1 MAPVG
6 RMVMTRNGSDLAKEI
21 ERLYRQGLTDY
32 TMDPLVMVDANQD
45 PVGPIDDDDAIIFCC
60 KRGEREIQ
68 LTRSFT
74 DPSFD
79 EFKTRNLNHANF
91 VTLTL
96 YHDMFLQMPVA
107 VAFPPLQVLDDTLGE
122 VISQNGLRQ
131 LRVAESEKFAHV
143 TFFLNGNN
151 NRIFSGEDHIKIPS
165 IKGVPFEQ
173 VPELCSEQVAGE
185 VIKGMQTGHYAFI
198 IVNFPNGDMIG
209 HFENREPK
217 IKCAEAVDRQ
227 LAEVLSAAASAG
239 YVTLITADHGILET
253 AVSPDGTPNLSH
265 TKNPVPF
272 IVVDPDIKHP
282 ADIRLRDAG
291 TLADVAPTALQIMGL
306 TKPELMTGQSLL
318 RDRTAADTAKK
329 VLLVVLDGWGLGKR
343 DETNPIFLADT
354 PVWDRLITN
363 FPFTRLQ
370 ASGKAVGLIDWKAGN
385 SEAGHQTIGAG
396 RTVIQDDARIELAIK
411 DGSFVK
417 NPVFLSAFEKTIARD
432 GSLHLIALLSENS
445 SHGSIRYP
453 VALLRLAKEK
463 QLKRV
468 FVHAIFDGRS
478 TKVRSALG
486 FLEKLQKE
494 MNALGLGE
502 LATGIG
508 RGLALDRDGDY
519 QKTKRAYDAL
529 AFGIGRKVPSGK

>member
-1 MAPVG
+1 
-6 RMVMTRNGSDLAKEI
+6 MVMTRIGSNLAKEI

-32 TMDPLVMVDANQD
+32 YMEPLVMVDASHD
-45 PVGPIDDDDAIIFCC
+45 PVGLIHDDDAIIFCC

-68 LTRSFT
+68 LTRSFV

-79 EFKTRNLNHANF
+79 EFKTRKLDHLNF

-96 YHDMFLQMPVA
+96 YHEMFLQMPVA
-107 VAFPPLQVLDDTLGE
+107 VAFPPLQVLGDTIGE

-151 NRIFSGEDHIKIPS
+151 NCIFSGEDHIQIPS
-165 IKGVPFEQ
+165 IKGVPFDQ
-173 VPELCSEQVAGE
+173 VPELSSEQVAGE
-185 VIKGMQTGHYAFI
+185 VIKGMQNGRYAFI

-209 HFENREPK
+209 HFENPAPK
-217 IKCAEAVDRQ
+217 IKCAETVDRQ
-227 LAEVLSAAASAG
+227 LGKVLSAAASAG

-253 AVSPDGTPNLSH
+253 AFKSDGTPNLSH

-272 IVVDPDIKHP
+272 IVVDPDTRHP
-282 ADIRLRDAG
+282 AEIRLRDIG

-318 RDRTAADTAKK
+318 RDGYGADTARK
-329 VLLVVLDGWGLGKR
+329 VLLVVLDGWGLGKP

-354 PVWDRLITN
+354 PIWDRLSTK
-363 FPFTRLQ
+363 FPLTRLE
-370 ASGKAVGLIDWKAGN
+370 ASGNAVGLIDWKAGN

-396 RTVIQDDARIELAIK
+396 RTVLQDDARIELAIK
-411 DGSFVK
+411 DGSFYR
-417 NPVFLSAFEKTIARD
+417 NPVFLSAYEKTRARD
-432 GSLHLIALLSENS
+432 GSLHLIALLSEKS
-445 SHGSIRYP
+445 SHGSINYP

-463 QLKRV
+463 QLNQV

-478 TKVRSALG
+478 TKVRSAVG
-486 FLEKLQKE
+486 FLERLQNE
-494 MNALGLGE
+494 MDLLGIGE
-502 LATGIG
+502 LASGIG
-508 RGLALDRDGDY
+508 RGWALDRDGDY
-519 QKTKRAYDAL
+519 RKTKQAYDAL